1 MSGYRP
7 ELLFD
12 RLRMLDLPI
21 GQYAV
26 FGSGPLAVRG
36 LLDEL
41 GDLDVICRGPT
52 WEMVRQLGKVVMQG
66 EDETIDLGNGLT
78 FGTSWAYGD
87 FDIDALIDDAEFI
100 KGLPFVQLD
109 AVVEFKRLAG
119 RDKDLEHISLM
130 EESGLLD

>member
-36 LLDEL
+36 LLEEL

-52 WEMVRQLGKVVMQG
+52 WKMVRQLGKVVMQG

-87 FDIDALIDDAEFI
+87 FDIDALIDGAEFI

-119 RDKDLEHISLM
+119 RDKDLEHISLV